1 MRLVSS
7 MYHETSL
14 KRLQVLHLFMETQSP
29 NINSTFRRRI
39 LKKGEIANVVITK
52 VNTKVT

>member
-29 NINSTFRRRI
+29 NINFTFRRRI